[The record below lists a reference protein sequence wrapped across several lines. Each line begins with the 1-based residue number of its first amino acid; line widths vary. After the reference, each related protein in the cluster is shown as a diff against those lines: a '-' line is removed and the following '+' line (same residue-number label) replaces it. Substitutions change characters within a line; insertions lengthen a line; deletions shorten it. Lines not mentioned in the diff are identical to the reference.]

1 MESGLVTQALMT
13 TDVNAATDA
22 TTAVGGES
30 VEANYGVNLTQDA
43 ADFAQSLERA
53 AAPQSTSAVTE
64 AMFAPLD
71 FINNEAKELAAYAQN
86 AIESDNQLT
95 PSEIVTLTTRSQEF
109 MFYSQLTSNV
119 ANRTADGLQQLF
131 RQQS

>member
-1 MESGLVTQALMT
+1 METGLVSPAVLTADPASSS
-13 TDVNAATDA
+13 DVGTL
-22 TTAVGGES
+22 
-30 VEANYGVNLTQDA
+30 EAGYGVNLSEDA
-43 ADFAQSLERA
+43 AAFAQSLDRVGQTEA
-53 AAPQSTSAVTE
+53 VEQPSAVTE
-64 AMFAPLD
+64 ALFAPLD
-71 FINNEAKELAAYAQN
+71 FINNEAKSLADYATA
-86 AIESDNQLT
+86 AIESGNELT

>member
-1 MESGLVTQALMT
+1 METAGISPTLTSIDQNLAQDSEPVSASY
-13 TDVNAATDA
+13 AA
-22 TTAVGGES
+22 
-30 VEANYGVNLTQDA
+30 NLSEDA
-43 ADFAQSLERA
+43 AAFSQSLDRVSA
-53 AAPQSTSAVTE
+53 TQSVQEPSAVTE
-64 AMFAPLD
+64 ALFAPLD
-71 FINNEAKELAAYAQN
+71 FINNEAKELAAYAQS
-86 AIESDNQLT
+86 AIESGNELT

>member
-1 MESGLVTQALMT
+1 METGLVSPSFL
-13 TDVNAATDA
+13 
-22 TTAVGGES
+22 TTAVGTDNDSAKVG
-30 VEANYGVNLTQDA
+30 YGVNLSQDA
-43 ADFAQSLERA
+43 AAFAESLERV
-53 AAPQSTSAVTE
+53 AAPEAIQEPSAVTE
-64 AMFAPLD
+64 ALFAPLD

-86 AIESDNQLT
+86 AIESDNELT

-131 RQQS
+131 RQQG

>member
-1 MESGLVTQALMT
+1 MESGIVSPALLQT
-13 TDVNAATDA
+13 GPSSADSETISA
-22 TTAVGGES
+22 G
-30 VEANYGVNLTQDA
+30 YGVNLSEDA
-43 ADFAQSLERA
+43 AAFAQSLERA
-53 AAPQSTSAVTE
+53 GQADAVEAPSAVTE
-64 AMFAPLD
+64 ALFAPLD
-71 FINNEAKELAAYAQN
+71 FINNEAKSLAEYATN
-86 AIESDNQLT
+86 AIESGNELT

>member
-1 MESGLVTQALMT
+1 METGLTTPALVTADPTAVTEPT
-13 TDVNAATDA
+13 TVNA
-22 TTAVGGES
+22 S
-30 VEANYGVNLTQDA
+30 YGVNLSEDA
-43 ADFAQSLERA
+43 AAFAQSLDRVSGVKPVE
-53 AAPQSTSAVTE
+53 PTSAVTE
-64 AMFAPLD
+64 ALFAPLD
-71 FINNEAKELAAYAQN
+71 FINDEAKSLAEYAEN
-86 AIESDNQLT
+86 AIQSGNELS

>member
-1 MESGLVTQALMT
+1 METGIVSPALLQ
-13 TDVNAATDA
+13 TDLASADTGTIN
-22 TTAVGGES
+22 VGYG
-30 VEANYGVNLTQDA
+30 ANLSEDA
-43 ADFAQSLERA
+43 AAFAQSLERVGQVEA
-53 AAPQSTSAVTE
+53 VEPPSAVAE

-71 FINNEAKELAAYAQN
+71 FINEEAKSLADFATN
-86 AIESDNQLT
+86 AIESGNELT

>member
-1 MESGLVTQALMT
+1 MSS
-13 TDVNAATDA
+13 DA
-22 TTAVGGES
+22 
-30 VEANYGVNLTQDA
+30 EA
-43 ADFAQSLERA
+43 FSQSLEKA
-53 AAPQSTSAVTE
+53 AGVDSVEKPSKMAE

-71 FINNEAKELAAYAQN
+71 FINNEAKSLASYAEN
-86 AIESDNQLT
+86 AIQSGNELT

>member
-1 MESGLVTQALMT
+1 METGINLQTLPVSDISTADEPVS
-13 TDVNAATDA
+13 VNA
-22 TTAVGGES
+22 S
-30 VEANYGVNLTQDA
+30 YGMNLSADA
-43 ADFAQSLERA
+43 ASFAQSLEQA
-53 AAPQSTSAVTE
+53 GEIQAVEPASEVAE
-64 AMFAPLD
+64 ALMAPLD
-71 FINNEAKELAAYAQN
+71 FINNEARSLADYAQN
-86 AIESDNQLT
+86 AIHSGNELT

>member
-1 MESGLVTQALMT
+1 METGLVTPAPLPLE
-13 TDVNAATDA
+13 AAA
-22 TTAVGGES
+22 EGAAIVSPAG
-30 VEANYGVNLTQDA
+30 YGVNLSEDA
-43 ADFAQSLERA
+43 AAFAQSLDRA
-53 AAPQSTSAVTE
+53 SGVDAVQE
-64 AMFAPLD
+64 PSEVSRAMFAPLD
-71 FINNEAKELAAYAQN
+71 FINNEARELAAYAQN
-86 AIESDNQLT
+86 AIESGNELT

>member
-1 MESGLVTQALMT
+1 MDTGLVTPAPLPLEP
-13 TDVNAATDA
+13 ATDA
-22 TTAVGGES
+22 A
-30 VEANYGVNLTQDA
+30 ANVLPAGYGVNLSEDA
-43 ADFAQSLERA
+43 AAFAQSLDRVSGVE
-53 AAPQSTSAVTE
+53 AVQE
-64 AMFAPLD
+64 PSEVSKAMFAPLD

-86 AIESDNQLT
+86 AIESGNELT

>member
-1 MESGLVTQALMT
+1 MDVGITTPALL
-13 TDVNAATDA
+13 
-22 TTAVGGES
+22 S
-30 VEANYGVNLTQDA
+30 VDPSSTVDQVQVSASYGVNLSNDA
-43 ADFAQSLERA
+43 EAFSQSLEKA
-53 AAPQSTSAVTE
+53 SGVESVEKPSKMTE

-71 FINNEAKELAAYAQN
+71 FINNEAQSLANYAEN
-86 AIESDNQLT
+86 AIQSGNELT

>member
-1 MESGLVTQALMT
+1 MDPGIISPSVMQI
-13 TDVNAATDA
+13 D
-22 TTAVGGES
+22 TTANTESPVAVG
-30 VEANYGVNLTQDA
+30 YQVNLSDDA
-43 ADFAQSLERA
+43 AGFAQSLERA
-53 AAPQSTSAVTE
+53 GGVAGPAAPSAVTE

-71 FINNEAKELAAYAQN
+71 FINNEARELAVYAEN
-86 AIESDNQLT
+86 AIESGNELT

-109 MFYSQLTSNV
+109 MFYAQLTSNV

>member
-1 MESGLVTQALMT
+1 METGIVSPALLQ
-13 TDVNAATDA
+13 TDLASADTGTIN
-22 TTAVGGES
+22 VGYG
-30 VEANYGVNLTQDA
+30 ANLSEDA
-43 ADFAQSLERA
+43 AAFAQSLDRVGQVEA
-53 AAPQSTSAVTE
+53 VEPPSAVAE

-71 FINNEAKELAAYAQN
+71 FINEEAKSLADFATN
-86 AIESDNQLT
+86 AIESGNELT